1 MKIKVNGELHNFNGG
16 TVNQLLREM
25 KVSPDFVAVAL
36 NRKIVHRHERDCIDL
51 EDGDVLELVKAA
63 PGG

>member
-1 MKIKVNGELHNFNGG
+1 MKIKVNGSFQEFAGG
-16 TVNQLLREM
+16 TVNELLREM
-25 KVSPDFVAVAL
+25 NISPDFVAVAL
-36 NRKIVHRHERDCIDL
+36 NRKIVHRHERDSIDL